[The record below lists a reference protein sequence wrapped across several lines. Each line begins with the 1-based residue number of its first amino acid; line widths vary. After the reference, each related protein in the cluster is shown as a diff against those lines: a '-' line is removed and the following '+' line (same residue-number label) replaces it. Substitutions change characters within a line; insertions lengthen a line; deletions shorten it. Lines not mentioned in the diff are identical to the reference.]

1 MPVDQSQATA
11 RILPLPLDP
20 RSPPAGPAP
29 RLNRVS
35 WRQHVAYLSR
45 VWQPGGRT
53 PDNPEANTS
62 PHVSLIAPT
71 GEGKT
76 YLVTRGL
83 LPLWGDDYRVLFVDC
98 KDDDPIL
105 EGYATKVRS
114 FPGQIRQSLQ
124 SKQWYRL
131 KIPSRFTKATKT
143 QQQNILFQALRRS
156 YLQKDWLLI
165 IDELRVPLR
174 LGLEDFLVEIWER
187 GRSQRVT
194 MIADTQAPRWMPG
207 HFYDQPGHLYIGST
221 MDQRTRIRLKEI
233 AGNSKAIVDAMPQ
246 LRPFEFIYV
255 GEKGRKMEIVKVG
268 RR

>member
-1 MPVDQSQATA
+1 MP
-11 RILPLPLDP
+11 
-20 RSPPAGPAP
+20 
-29 RLNRVS
+29 
-35 WRQHVAYLSR
+35 WRTHLAYLDE

-53 PDNPEANTS
+53 PDNPTANTS

-83 LPLWGDDYRVLFVDC
+83 LPLWGRDYKVLFVDC

-105 EGYATKVRS
+105 KGYATAVKR
-114 FPGQIRQSLQ
+114 FPGVLRRSVGGRP
-124 SKQWYRL
+124 WYRL
-131 KIPSRFTKATKT
+131 KIPSRFTRASKI
-143 QQQNILFQALRRS
+143 QQQNVLFDALRRS
-156 YLQKDWLLI
+156 YLDKDWLVI
-165 IDELRVPLR
+165 IDELRVPIR

-187 GRSQRVT
+187 GRSHRIT

-233 AGNSKAIVDAMPQ
+233 AGNSKAIVDSMAQ

-268 RR
+268 RGS